1 MNAPL
6 PQPVNTAV
14 VEREYRCD
22 HCGRRVNRYT
32 RDSIE
37 TGWDMAKPVEDDDS
51 CWACWPSGNLR
62 DAMDRAEGQ

>member
-6 PQPVNTAV
+6 PQPVNTA
-14 VEREYRCD
+14 EREYRCD

-37 TGWDMAKPVEDDDS
+37 TGWAGDPEQDDS
-51 CWACWPSGNLR
+51 CVYCWPSGRLR